1 MFTGSTVM
9 LEVHCPKEDREAIVH
24 KVATIIAFF
33 IVQYLSVCFVTL
45 SCLLISLYGEKS
57 IPSKF
62 RIVKIR

>member
-1 MFTGSTVM
+1 MFTGLTINV
-9 LEVHCPKEDREAIVH
+9 EAHCPKEEREAIVH

-45 SCLLISLYGEKS
+45 NRLLISLYGEKS

-62 RIVKIR
+62 